1 MKAQAN
7 RFKDKW
13 HRHSVAV
20 PTLTR
25 TYRAFKRTMK
35 GTVELRNVVEMV
47 YIHDVY
53 RPVTRN
59 AKGKRV
65 VSKRKYHRGAFIG
78 MAA

>member
-1 MKAQAN
+1 MKPQAN

-20 PTLTR
+20 PTLKR
-25 TYRAFKRTMK
+25 TYRAFVRTPK
-35 GTVELRNVVEMV
+35 GVELRDVEEMV
-47 YIHDVY
+47 HIHDVY